1 MVAYWT
7 QRSKVFGWED
17 YTLPL
22 TSAGAIKKHVQ
33 SIKSGWLTLMPQ
45 KDNHGRAILFSDP
58 ILRRNSQSSVTSD
71 DLVRLWW
78 YLLHIAMEDDVARK
92 NGFIIISNA
101 RNTSLNNFDPRVT
114 AAICTSGDR
123 IFPIRWRQTH
133 CCHSNPVFPLVAGMV
148 KAVLSRNQRDTF
160 ILHNGQPDAVLQSLS
175 ANGIPKECLPT
186 ELGGLVTVSPDIFIR
201 ERMAIEGVEDGGFK
215 SEESNTAVVKRSMSV
230 ENEEPK
236 VEAAPQPSKQNKRKT
251 PATKK
256 KKQIPSK
263 QASHPGRH
271 GDPRMNAAVQAK
283 LDNPDLP
290 LLDALATG
298 GFVFKDM
305 NKPGVKSSEAKDA
318 AGVTVYQRRNQL
330 LRRLR
335 KERQRNS

>member
-1 MVAYWT
+1 MVDYWA
-7 QRSKVFGWED
+7 QRHKVFGED
-17 YTLPL
+17 YLLSL
-22 TSAGAIKKHVQ
+22 TAEGAIKKHVQ
-33 SIKSGWLTLMPQ
+33 SIKIGWLTLMPQ
-45 KDNHGRAILFSDP
+45 KDNHGRAILFCNP
-58 ILRRNSQSSVTSD
+58 ILRRNSHSSVTSD

-78 YLLHIAMEDDVARK
+78 YLLHIAMEDEVALK

-101 RNTSLNNFDPRVT
+101 RNTSLNNFDPKTT

-160 ILHNGQPDAVLQSLS
+160 ILHNGQPYAVLQSLS
-175 ANGIPKECLPT
+175 ANGIPKECLPS
-186 ELGGLVTVSPDIFIR
+186 ELGGLVTVSPEIFIR

-215 SEESNTAVVKRSMSV
+215 SEESNIQCSMSV

-236 VEAAPQPSKQNKRKT
+236 VEAVPQPSKQNKRKS

-256 KKQIPSK
+256 KKQIPTK
-263 QASHPGRH
+263 QASAHPGRH

-283 LDNPDLP
+283 LENPDLP

-298 GFVFKDM
+298 GFVFKDI

-318 AGVTVYQRRNQL
+318 AGVSVYQRRNQL

-335 KERQRNS
+335 KLRKERQRSS